1 MLSAF
6 RFGRQKLLGGE
17 GDPWMVFCHEW
28 VQIQNGTVEAMRLT
42 SDLKCAAGEPVTLFH
57 GSDAPWS
64 KPWAENNYVTD
75 GPFLYCENGKLMML
89 WSSFSAGGYTMGV
102 AESTSGKVTGP
113 WIQHEKP
120 LCDADGGH
128 GMVFHDLT
136 GKRFYVVHTPNS
148 RQKERPL
155 RQDPPVPCPA
165 QCHRYQPASEY
176 SLAL

>member
-1 MLSAF
+1 MKF
-6 RFGRQKLLGGE
+6 
-17 GDPWMVFCHEW
+17 
-28 VQIQNGTVEAMRLT
+28 
-42 SDLKCAAGEPVTLFH
+42 
-57 GSDAPWS
+57 
-64 KPWAENNYVTD
+64 TD
-75 GPFLYCENGKLMML
+75 INVRDPFLYRENGKLMML

-155 RQDPPVPCPA
+155 RQDPPVLCPA

>member
-1 MLSAF
+1 MTPFILTLPEEKYYLL
-6 RFGRQKLLGGE
+6 FGSDGKNCWGE

-75 GPFLYCENGKLMML
+75 GPFLYRENGKLMML

-120 LCDADGGH
+120 LCDTDGGH

-155 RQDPPVPCPA
+155 IIPF
-165 QCHRYQPASEY
+165 
-176 SLAL
+176 